1 MSNFDKLPFLAYAS
15 LTLAFDT
22 PYIRLTHQAFDTRP
36 LDTRSVKSGLV
47 RRQAE
52 HKKKARVESGPGM
65 PAKKKARV
73 ESGVKVTESVTSEPE
88 PRSGK
93 AEAKQRE
100 PEVAPSG
107 TRPSPEGAI
116 SFTLRE
122 QTFALR
128 GLEAS
133 KVPAAAV
140 DVSALIQEC
149 WIGRKSASA
158 MLFRARNLQLAKLL
172 EHLTPFIFQSPCPSP
187 ILLEH
192 MKETLVATW
201 ADDPQLVNDTIK
213 SICGSFSPSNA
224 SAFRSAIEICATYLK
239 NIWSEPHPDD
249 WFDQGDAAAEE
260 NSAQWPFDA
269 VVPCLRLLVGGIV
282 ECRKRGTSTCKAARD
297 SWRQSISMERNM
309 EFCTSTLQALFSSDV
324 FWSRAHRFPTCNTA
338 EWATFKAELTAA
350 YSEFPE
356 DPKLQR
362 V

>member
-1 MSNFDKLPFLAYAS
+1 
-15 LTLAFDT
+15 
-22 PYIRLTHQAFDTRP
+22 
-36 LDTRSVKSGLV
+36 
-47 RRQAE
+47 
-52 HKKKARVESGPGM
+52 M
-65 PAKKKARV
+65 PAKKKARA
-73 ESGVKVTESVTSEPE
+73 ESGVKVTESVNSEPE

-93 AEAKQRE
+93 VEAKQRE
-100 PEVAPSG
+100 PEIAPSG

-116 SFTLRE
+116 SIALRE

-213 SICGSFSPSNA
+213 SFSPSNA
-224 SAFRSAIEICATYLK
+224 STFWSAIEICAIFLK
-239 NIWSEPHPDD
+239 NIWSEPHSDD

-260 NSAQWPFDA
+260 NSAQCPFDA
-269 VVPCLRLLVGGIV
+269 VVPSTSRNWSTLTGNGQPPNRNQEGRQLAGKCNPAPSCRSSIRREISRPLALFAFVIGGIGSV
-282 ECRKRGTSTCKAARD
+282 D
-297 SWRQSISMERNM
+297 
-309 EFCTSTLQALFSSDV
+309 
-324 FWSRAHRFPTCNTA
+324 A
-338 EWATFKAELTAA
+338 EQLCL
-350 YSEFPE
+350 SE
-356 DPKLQR
+356 
-362 V
+362 